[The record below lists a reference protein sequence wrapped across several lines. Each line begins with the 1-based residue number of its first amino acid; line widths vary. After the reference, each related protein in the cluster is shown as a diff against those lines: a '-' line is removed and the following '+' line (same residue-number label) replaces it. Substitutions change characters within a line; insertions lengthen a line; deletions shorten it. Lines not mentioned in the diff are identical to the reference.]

1 MILFRGNCKIVLFT
15 FQNNIKNGRR
25 FILKISRKNIYLIFT
40 TFYIYFIMALFESS
54 RGNFIPFFIDEF
66 QINNTTISFIL
77 SLNTV
82 GCVFGSFMGGHLCD
96 KLGHKF
102 VFVAGSIVST
112 VAVFMAP
119 FISNI
124 YLLGLF
130 YFIFGIGRSSLSV
143 SVDSLVPVLSIG
155 FEVVLMNITHF
166 MYGLGSLVGQSMY
179 GKLLF
184 NGISWRSIYLYL
196 GIFFIVSIL
205 FALFMKI
212 PNMRVIQNDSSTKR
226 KELYKNPLIY
236 LFVLAVSLG
245 LVSEAIV
252 NTWFINYVRSSYGFN
267 PVDAAFYA
275 SMFFLM
281 FAVGRLVGGF
291 IINKLGDVRGLKL
304 FMFSASISILLGLI
318 FKRSGLLLISA
329 SGFFISIAFPTFM
342 VLINKAFN
350 QNASFAIGLI
360 TTLCNVLYVLLFNL
374 SGVLNDLVGP
384 YVAFYMAPVCLFGC
398 FIMISVIS
406 RKTTEIQKN

>member
-1 MILFRGNCKIVLFT
+1 
-15 FQNNIKNGRR
+15 
-25 FILKISRKNIYLIFT
+25 LKINKRNIYLIFT

-66 QINNTTISFIL
+66 HVNNTTISFIL

-82 GCVFGSFMGGHLCD
+82 GCVIGSFFGGHLCE
-96 KLGHKF
+96 KFGHKF
-102 VFVAGSIVST
+102 VFIAGSIIST
-112 VAVFMAP
+112 IAVFMAP

-143 SVDSLVPVLSIG
+143 SVDSIVPVLSIG
-155 FEVVLMNITHF
+155 FEVILMNITHF
-166 MYGLGSLVGQSMY
+166 MYGLGSFAGQSIY

-184 NGISWRSIYLYL
+184 QGISWRSIYAYL

-205 FALFMKI
+205 FTVFMKI
-212 PNMRVIQNDSSTKR
+212 PNMRVIQENSNIKR

-236 LFVLAVSLG
+236 LFVFAVTLSLI
-245 LVSEAIV
+245 SEAIIS
-252 NTWFINYVRSSYGFN
+252 TWFINYVRSSYGFN
-267 PVDAAFYA
+267 PADAAFYA
-275 SMFFLM
+275 SMFFLA

-291 IINKLGDVRGLKL
+291 MVNKLGDIRGLKT
-304 FMFSASISILLGLI
+304 FMLSASICILLGLI
-318 FKRSGLLLISA
+318 FKKSGLMLISA
-329 SGFFISIAFPTFM
+329 SGFFISISFPTFM
-342 VLINKAFN
+342 VIINKIFN

-360 TTLCNVLYVLLFNL
+360 TTFSNILYVLLFNL

-384 YVAFYMAPVCLFGC
+384 YVAFYMAPVSLFGC
-398 FIMISVIS
+398 FLMIVIIS
-406 RKTTEIQKN
+406 RKTNYI